1 VAAAIL
7 EAAVTP
13 TRDMKV
19 GLMAALDVMLEKIVP
34 ALADQVAVLQV
45 PRQQRDEAPQDTLD
59 NLHHARGDGIVY
71 GRGS

>member
-45 PRQQRDEAPQDTLD
+45 PRQQRDEAPQDTLG